1 MKKKKRTPKEFNKQ
15 KKLEKNVRR
24 SLDIEKSFKGNNKEE
39 GRYYEEIYY
48 NPAKS
53 VSGNRSD
60 LGTKKK
66 ALGNRKGNA
75 RKRNKKDVLGLSLAG
90 LQGLISVV
98 FMVMLFIL
106 DMLPIGYLGII
117 AVILLLL
124 LGITLATQLR
134 KRGRRI
140 GGKVFSL
147 FIMILLLFTTYYIGK
162 AKGALGE
169 ISGGSYKV
177 DNMVVAVLVND
188 DAEVIDDTVAY
199 KFGVQYTMSGDDVR
213 SAVADINE
221 KLGTE
226 IQTVEYGSLSEQAQ
240 ALHDGQVQAII
251 YNEGYTGILEEAFEN
266 YSENVKVIYQHSI
279 KKELDNTA
287 AQVEVKKDTFSV

>member
-140 GGKVFSL
+140 GGKV
-147 FIMILLLFTTYYIGK
+147 
-162 AKGALGE
+162 
-169 ISGGSYKV
+169 
-177 DNMVVAVLVND
+177 
-188 DAEVIDDTVAY
+188 
-199 KFGVQYTMSGDDVR
+199 
-213 SAVADINE
+213 
-221 KLGTE
+221 
-226 IQTVEYGSLSEQAQ
+226 
-240 ALHDGQVQAII
+240 
-251 YNEGYTGILEEAFEN
+251 
-266 YSENVKVIYQHSI
+266 
-279 KKELDNTA
+279 
-287 AQVEVKKDTFSV
+287 